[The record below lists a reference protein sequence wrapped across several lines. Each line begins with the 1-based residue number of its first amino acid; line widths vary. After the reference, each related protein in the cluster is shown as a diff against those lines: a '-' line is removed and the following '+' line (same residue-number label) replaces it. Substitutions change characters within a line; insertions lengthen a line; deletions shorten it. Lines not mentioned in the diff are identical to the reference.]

1 MKMTVKVYDDAGT
14 CVSVHEARSDLSGP
28 GAVVDALSRA
38 YNAEV
43 NAIAWCGPDNCP
55 STICGGPHHEV
66 VTDLGTEI
74 LRVGQEPFGHPL
86 AVPPAEESQR

>member
-14 CVSVHEARSDLSGP
+14 CVMVHEARSDKTVA

-43 NAIAWCGPDNCP
+43 SAIPWCGPDNCP
-55 STICGGPHHEV
+55 ATICGGPHREV
-66 VTDLGTEI
+66 ETTIGTEI
-74 LRVGQEPFGHPL
+74 LRFDQEPG
-86 AVPPAEESQR
+86 